1 MLADFHKVGMTPNLR
16 VRVKPNVT
24 REPTIPSHRYGK
36 RIVDGI
42 LSTPG
47 DLLMSSLLRI
57 SCTSNA
63 VVVTFSN
70 KFGFT
75 TSVVRPLTSAESFE

>member
-1 MLADFHKVGMTPNLR
+1 MGLTPDLR
-16 VRVKPNVT
+16 DRLNKCDKGTDNFFAQ
-24 REPTIPSHRYGK
+24 IC
-36 RIVDGI
+36 RILDGI

-57 SCTSNA
+57 PCTSNA

-70 KFGFT
+70 KFRFT
-75 TSVVRPLTSAESFE
+75 TSFIYFYLSVVGPSTSAESFE